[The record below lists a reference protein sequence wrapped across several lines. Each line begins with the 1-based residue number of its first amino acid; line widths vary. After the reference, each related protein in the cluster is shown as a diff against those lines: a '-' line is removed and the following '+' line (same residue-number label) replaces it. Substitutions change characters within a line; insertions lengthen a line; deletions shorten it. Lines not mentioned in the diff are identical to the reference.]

1 MQQPMQQEDIFKVL
15 QNLQNTD
22 PLDPD
27 PEHDPD
33 HLFRDWYV
41 SQLGGASDGDVI
53 ERLKLQIL
61 ASVGGHHAY
70 LFTGTIGSG
79 KSTELRRL
87 AYSLKQ
93 AKQFATVINIADY
106 LNPQE
111 NLGLPD
117 VLMAVALGAGEA
129 AAKVQGIAPEVAQ
142 RLLAWWDNLL
152 AMRLEG
158 KELEIGGGPLKLKLA
173 LKNNP
178 SYRQR
183 LRQFLEGG
191 LDELVRETNQF
202 LQTTAEQICSKRG
215 MSESGKCVLLVDSLE
230 QFGSSALAGHEDPV
244 LQSLI
249 ALFNHH
255 GSQLRFGGWSVVYS
269 VPPLLQKL
277 APGVTAHFPSTSYLT
292 SAHVFVDRKDE
303 IDKATVDDKLLP
315 LLKKRLGEK
324 PAKDLFEEGVLRDM
338 VVMSGGDLRFLLR
351 IAADALLA
359 GLPKNQFPI
368 NQTMVNKVYDVLRR
382 PYLPLPKDVQERL
395 AHVRKHK
402 EPLLNTSADWTRAM
416 SDLAAKRILLY
427 LNGTEWYDVHP
438 LLRSVPAEETDAA

>member
-1 MQQPMQQEDIFKVL
+1 MQREDIFKVL
-15 QNLQNTD
+15 QNLQNTA

-27 PEHDPD
+27 PEHDPE

-41 SQLGGASDGDVI
+41 PQLGGASDGDVI

-111 NLGLPD
+111 ELGLPD
-117 VLMAVALGAGEA
+117 VLMAVALGAWEA
-129 AAKVQGIAPEVAQ
+129 AAKVQGVALPDDVKLQ
-142 RLLAWWDNLL
+142 WWDNLL

-158 KELEIGGGPLKLKLA
+158 KELKIGGGPLKLKLA

-183 LRQFLEGG
+183 LRKFLEGG

-230 QFGSSALAGHEDPV
+230 QFGGSAVAGHEDPV

-303 IDKATVDDKLLP
+303 IDSATVDGKLLP
-315 LLKKRLGEK
+315 FLKKRLGEK
-324 PAKDLFEEGVLRDM
+324 PAQDLFEEGVLRGM
-338 VVMSGGDLRFLLR
+338 VEMSGGDLRFLLR

-359 GLPKNQFPI
+359 GLTKDQFPV
-368 NQTMVNKVYDVLRR
+368 NQATMSQVYDMLRR
-382 PYLPLPKDVQERL
+382 PYLPLPTDVKKRL
-395 AHVRKHK
+395 KYVRKHK

>member
-27 PEHDPD
+27 PEHGSD
-33 HLFRDWYV
+33 HLFDDWYV
-41 SQLGGASDGDVI
+41 PQLGGASDGDVI

-87 AYSLKQ
+87 AYALNNSQ
-93 AKQFATVINIADY
+93 QFATVINIADY

-111 NLGLPD
+111 ELGLPD
-117 VLMAVALGAGEA
+117 VLMAVALGAWEA
-129 AAKVQGIAPEVAQ
+129 AAKVQGVALTDDVKLQ
-142 RLLAWWDNLL
+142 WWDNLL
-152 AMRLEG
+152 AIRPKG

-202 LQTTAEQICSKRG
+202 LQTTAEQICSKRD

-230 QFGSSALAGHEDPV
+230 QFGGSALAGHEDPV

-255 GSQLRFGGWSVVYS
+255 GSQLCFGGWSVVYS

-303 IDKATVDDKLLP
+303 IDSATVDGKLLP

-395 AHVRKHK
+395 KYVRKHK